1 MAEMNRNQNQQQERG
16 RRSEPGMGRNQDTQQ
31 SGKSAW
37 DGNERRTGGE
47 RRSADDQSERMEMNE
62 GSSR

>member
-1 MAEMNRNQNQQQERG
+1 MGEMNRNQNQEQHQGNKADQQERKQ
-16 RRSEPGMGRNQDTQQ
+16 P
-31 SGKSAW
+31 W

-47 RRSADDQSERMEMNE
+47 RRNEQDDRKTMQMNE